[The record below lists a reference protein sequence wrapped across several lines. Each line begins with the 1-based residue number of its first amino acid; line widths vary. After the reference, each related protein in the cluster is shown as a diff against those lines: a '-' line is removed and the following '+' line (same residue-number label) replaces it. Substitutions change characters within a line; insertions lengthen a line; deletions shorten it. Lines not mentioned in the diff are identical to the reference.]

1 MVCSDP
7 VFATC
12 GPETLPAAKESRLNR
27 LFRQPERGAMGYA
40 ALAIFALAYLCAMA
54 LVLAPG
60 QMLPNP
66 TAAVAA
72 ETEN

>member
-1 MVCSDP
+1 
-7 VFATC
+7 
-12 GPETLPAAKESRLNR
+12 
-27 LFRQPERGAMGYA
+27 MGYA
-40 ALAIFALAYLCAMA
+40 ALAIFALAYLFFLV

-60 QMLPNP
+60 QLLPNP

>member
-1 MVCSDP
+1 
-7 VFATC
+7 
-12 GPETLPAAKESRLNR
+12 
-27 LFRQPERGAMGYA
+27 MGYA

-54 LVLAPG
+54 LVLAPR